1 MQILDND
8 PLEIIFPMK
17 LILISDTHTKHKDI
31 KIPDGDILI
40 HAGDISSRGRIY
52 EVVDFIEWFTEQP
65 HTYKIFIAGNHD
77 FYFENKSESD
87 VRALIPSDII
97 YLNDSGCTI
106 QGLHIWGS
114 PIQPAFHNWAFNR
127 ERGVE
132 IKQHWDLIP
141 QNTDILITHGPPY
154 GILDKTIRG
163 AHVGC
168 EELSKIVEVIQPK
181 VHVFGH
187 IHEDYGT
194 IKQGNT
200 RFINASVL
208 NERYQTINEPV
219 VFEL

>member
-1 MQILDND
+1 
-8 PLEIIFPMK
+8 MK
-17 LILISDTHTKHKDI
+17 IILISDTHTKHKDI
-31 KIPDGDILI
+31 KLPEGDILI

-52 EVVDFIEWFTEQP
+52 EVIDFIEWFTEQP
-65 HTYKIFIAGNHD
+65 HAYKIFIAGNHD
-77 FYFENKSESD
+77 FYFENKTEAE
-87 VRALIPSDII
+87 VQALIPSNII

-114 PIQPAFHNWAFNR
+114 PIQPAFLNWAFNR
-127 ERGVE
+127 ERGAE

-163 AHVGC
+163 EHVGC
-168 EELSKIVEVIQPK
+168 EELTKAVEMIQPK

-194 IKQGNT
+194 INQGNT
-200 RFINASVL
+200 TFINASIL